1 MLDNNELR
9 LKKRQAW
16 NIYKTLRKDN
26 IYQTSNLYKEAH
38 AEAKRILVDFYKEYT
53 FKNTN
58 LTILDIEKCINTLVD
73 LEIKRCKIE
82 KLTDDTISEF
92 LKT

>member
-1 MLDNNELR
+1 M
-9 LKKRQAW
+9 
-16 NIYKTLRKDN
+16 Y
-26 IYQTSNLYKEAH
+26 
-38 AEAKRILVDFYKEYT
+38 
-53 FKNTN
+53 
-58 LTILDIEKCINTLVD
+58 NTLVD